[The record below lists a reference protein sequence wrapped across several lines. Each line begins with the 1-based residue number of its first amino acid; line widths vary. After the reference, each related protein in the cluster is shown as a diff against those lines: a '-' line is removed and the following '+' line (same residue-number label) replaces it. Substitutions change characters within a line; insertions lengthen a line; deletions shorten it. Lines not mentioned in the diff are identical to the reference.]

1 MDKVK
6 TSATVA
12 GEAPRRHGAMELTV
26 AVLGLGGIGAVAAG
40 YLQATGRNRIIACA
54 RQPLERIVIE
64 QSHEE
69 LAVRIQAI
77 TDPKDAGPVDWV
89 LLATKAHQTP
99 SAAPWL
105 AGLCHRST
113 RVAVLQ
119 NGVGQVERTAPWV
132 GEATVV
138 PAVVSY
144 SGERVG
150 ADRVVLRQP
159 ATFDLAVQA
168 DPDGRAFSDLFAG
181 TALRIFISDNLS
193 ALAWRKLLINSVAN
207 PITALTLQRLGVF
220 RRDDVRAL
228 AETMLEEAVA
238 VARADGV
245 RVTEDDISQ
254 ILGTLRDI
262 PADMTTSMHL
272 DRLAGRALELDALNG
287 AIVAAGER
295 LGIAVPLN
303 RALLTLLRAAQSE
316 EAIVPRPDNTGH
328 PDDGPSP
335 GGAPAAFAPA
345 GPLTE
350 RNRQTAP
357 AGTV

>member
-12 GEAPRRHGAMELTV
+12 GDATCRHRATGLTV

-40 YLQATGRNRIIACA
+40 YLQAAGRNRIIACT

-64 QSHEE
+64 RSHEE

-89 LLATKAHQTP
+89 LLSTKAHQTP

-105 AGLCHRST
+105 ARLCHRST

-119 NGVGQVERTAPWV
+119 NGVRQVERTAPWV
-132 GEATVV
+132 SEATVV

-144 SGERVG
+144 SGERIG

-159 ATFDLAVQA
+159 AAFDLAVQA
-168 DPDGRAFSDLFAG
+168 DADGRAFSDLFAG
-181 TALRIFISDNLS
+181 TPLRILISDNLS
-193 ALAWRKLLINSVAN
+193 TLAWRKLLINSVAN
-207 PITALTLQRLGVF
+207 PITALTLQRLSVF
-220 RRDDVRAL
+220 RRDDIRAL
-228 AETMLEEAVA
+228 AETMLKEAVA
-238 VARADGV
+238 VARADGA

-287 AIVAAGER
+287 AIVAAGDR
-295 LGIAVPLN
+295 LGFAVPLN

-316 EAIVPRPDNTGH
+316 EPMVPRPDDAGR

-335 GGAPAAFAPA
+335 GSAPAAFAPA

-357 AGTV
+357 AGTA

>member
-1 MDKVK
+1 MDKFN
-6 TSATVA
+6 TSATA
-12 GEAPRRHGAMELTV
+12 GGAVPRQHRATGLTV

-40 YLQATGRNRIIACA
+40 YLHATGRHRIIACT

-64 QSHEE
+64 RSNGE
-69 LAVRIQAI
+69 LAVRIQAM
-77 TDPKDAGPVDWV
+77 TDPKDAGPADWV
-89 LLATKAHQTP
+89 LLSTKAHQTP
-99 SAAPWL
+99 SVAPWL
-105 AGLCHRST
+105 ARLCHRST

-159 ATFDLAVQA
+159 AAFDLAVQA
-168 DPDGRAFSDLFAG
+168 GADGRAFSDLFGG
-181 TALRIFISDNLS
+181 TPLRILISDNLS

-207 PITALTLQRLGVF
+207 PITALTLQRLSVF
-220 RRDDVRAL
+220 RRDDIHAL
-228 AETMLEEAVA
+228 AEAILEEAVA

-245 RVTEDDISQ
+245 RVTEDDISE

-272 DRLAGRALELDALNG
+272 DRLAGRVLELDALNG

-295 LGIAVPLN
+295 LGTAVPLN
-303 RALLTLLRAAQSE
+303 RALLTLLRTAQIEAAK
-316 EAIVPRPDNTGH
+316 V
-328 PDDGPSP
+328 
-335 GGAPAAFAPA
+335 
-345 GPLTE
+345 PLTD
-350 RNRQTAP
+350 RSPQSAP
-357 AGTV
+357 EGTV